1 MTLVT
6 NPFVGAIRG
15 FHWRRA
21 YSTNDSK
28 YYVDAR
34 YWSVFLDDDPCSMA
48 ELQLAASSMT
58 IKNDG
63 I

>member
-15 FHWRRA
+15 FHWRRV
-21 YSTNDSK
+21 YSTSWDR
-28 YYVDAR
+28 YFDDAR

-48 ELQLAASSMT
+48 ELQLSASSMT